1 MHVGNGVPG
10 TRGAAEAH
18 IDPHAVRCVVVVPK
32 GTTHPRSHP
41 PHTPV
46 IGADDDAHHARHFPE
61 ISQTAS
67 LSARFCDTHDDGF
80 SRALPS
86 IATPIPCNAQRDDA
100 PFLDD
105 RVVCRVARDA
115 SCDRRN
121 GRGCVDLL
129 AIRTMDYD
137 NRARFLCPTSRI
149 APNHAVGRNCT
160 VGNITRRSHM
170 ASGDARPHET
180 NVFHKQKEA
189 HLHVRTVPQW
199 RSADAFHDVS
209 VLPMRVPLL

>member
-1 MHVGNGVPG
+1 MGNGVSG
-10 TRGAAEAH
+10 TGGAEEAH
-18 IDPHAVRCVVVVPK
+18 IDSHAVRCVVVVPK

-46 IGADDDAHHARHFPE
+46 VGADDDAHHARPSPE
-61 ISQTAS
+61 TAQTAS
-67 LSARFCDTHDDGF
+67 LSARLSGTHDDGF
-80 SRALPS
+80 SRALP
-86 IATPIPCNAQRDDA
+86 ATAKCIFSDTQGGDD

-105 RVVCRVARDA
+105 RVVCHVARDP

-121 GRGCVDLL
+121 GRGRMDWLV
-129 AIRTMDYD
+129 IRAMDYD

-149 APNHAVGRNCT
+149 APNHAMGRNSA
-160 VGNITRRSHM
+160 VGNFARRSHS
-170 ASGDARPHET
+170 ASGDVRAHET